1 MSLATGIVRWKSTNH
16 PSRWG
21 AEIAHFDLQRHR
33 LEAELDRR
41 LGELTSARPEFVFT
55 ALDSARPD
63 EIAIAI
69 SRASD
74 FSCEARICVALDQET
89 LVGMD
94 AAFLRSKNVGI
105 VLDQVDSDTPLSA
118 IGADLIVA
126 VRFKEGF
133 VVRSSVDARSACI
146 LETMLRLAHDLGL
159 ATLANEVPPG
169 RPCGA
174 LEFDYVSAAG
184 PSSLR

>member
-21 AEIAHFDLQRHR
+21 AEIADFDLQRHR

-41 LGELTSARPEFVFT
+41 LGALTPANPAFVFT
-55 ALDSARPD
+55 ALESTQPD
-63 EIAIAI
+63 DIATAI

-74 FSCEARICVALDQET
+74 FSSGARFCVALDQPT
-89 LVGMD
+89 LAAMD

-105 VLDQVDSDTPLSA
+105 VLDQVDSNTPLSA

-126 VRFKEGF
+126 IRFKESF
-133 VVRSSVDARSACI
+133 VLRSTADARSACI
-146 LETMLRLAHDLGL
+146 LDAMLRLAHDLGL
-159 ATLANEVPPG
+159 ATLANAAPRG
-169 RPCGA
+169 RPKGA
-174 LEFDYVSAAG
+174 LKFDYVSA
-184 PSSLR
+184 SSTTS